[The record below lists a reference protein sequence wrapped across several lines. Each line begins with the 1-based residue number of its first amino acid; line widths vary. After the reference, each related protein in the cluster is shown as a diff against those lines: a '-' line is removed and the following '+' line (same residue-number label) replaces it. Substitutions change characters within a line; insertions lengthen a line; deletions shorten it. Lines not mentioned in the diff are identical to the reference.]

1 MPAPSGTRASRLAG
15 LVVLIPILLPFLVYA
30 DYLSGEALLYTYD
43 HAQLQYPRFRIL
55 CDTLQAEGALPLWQ
69 TALYAGSPFHAN
81 PEIPTL
87 YPPVLALAW
96 FLSPIRVMNLTILLH
111 TALGA
116 LGMYLLVRR
125 LWRRIAGDAS
135 GPGHIRPGR
144 GGEAGA
150 LVAALVFG
158 FNFFTRMEHFNL
170 PTYGAAHALIPW
182 MLLMSDRLLHGQGP
196 RRAAACLALLAGA
209 QVATGGLYVY
219 AYTALLLTVWFGVEG
234 LLGDAERRRRTL
246 GWGLVAGAIVALLA
260 AAKLLPYANWVATT
274 NRVGALSLDVAAGV
288 TLGGHGEFSWREVA
302 GNVGENLGS
311 GWPLLL
317 LLPALPL
324 LRHRVVRL
332 ALGLA
337 VLGVLIGLG
346 GLTHRLFYE
355 WVPPFDRIR
364 NASRAWTLAN
374 ACFPIVIGLGFCHLL
389 AVIDRRRPLPRP
401 LLGIV
406 LGVALLPALLDS
418 RQHTEIMEQPLAL
431 REVMTRYEHWPEVA
445 ERAGDRWR
453 AASFDVRSPAARNE
467 QFISSALGLEIVG
480 GQLGWSWPRAMVR
493 HLYSD
498 NQGKLKPKVRSVRYG
513 ILSVRFGTEGGESNP
528 LDQAWKPGSGDV
540 HPSGIDGERIVTL
553 QGARPRALLPG
564 SVAGVVGDVNGQ
576 VVYALLDT
584 PGYTAERHSVI
595 SFDLDDGL
603 EEEELFAL
611 DEIIVVEGDD
621 VPVQALQTWLP
632 LLEQRGVR
640 LTRVLRPFDPASRL
654 ALAEVAE
661 RMSRRDARAGRA
673 SFERV
678 SSGEVSVTR
687 ESAGEPR
694 WVTLSETWPLYGGWK
709 AWAVRDDGIRRE
721 LPLRSADG
729 VVVAVHLREGET
741 SVVARYEPS
750 DVRRGLWLGAFGLL
764 LVLTLLVP
772 WPARQEP
779 EHKETE

>member
-1 MPAPSGTRASRLAG
+1 
-15 LVVLIPILLPFLVYA
+15 VVLIPILLPFLVHA

-55 CDTLQAEGALPLWQ
+55 CDTLQAEGSLPLWQ

-87 YPPVLALAW
+87 YPPVVALAW

-116 LGMYLLVRR
+116 LGMYLLVLR
-125 LWRRIAGDAS
+125 LWRRLAADAS
-135 GPGHIRPGR
+135 GPGR

-182 MLLMSDRLLHGQGP
+182 MVLTADWLLHGRGA

-219 AYTALLLTVWFGVEG
+219 VYTALLLTVWFLVEG
-234 LLGDAERRRRTL
+234 VCGDGERRRRTL
-246 GWGLVAGAIVALLA
+246 VWGLAAGAVAVLLA
-260 AAKLLPYANWVATT
+260 AAKLVPYANWVETT
-274 NRVGALSLDVAAGV
+274 NRVGAVSRNVAAGV
-288 TLGGHGEFSWREVA
+288 TLGGHGDFGWGEVMA
-302 GNVGENLGS
+302 NVGENLGS

-332 ALGLA
+332 ALGLG
-337 VLGVLIGLG
+337 VLGFAIALG
-346 GLTHRLFYE
+346 GLTHWFFYE

-374 ACFPIVIGLGFCHLL
+374 ACLPIVMGLGFCHLL
-389 AVIDRRRPLPRP
+389 AVIGRRRPLPRP
-401 LLGIV
+401 LFGIV
-406 LGVALLPALLDS
+406 VGVALLPALLDS
-418 RQHTEIMEQPLAL
+418 RQHTEILERPLAF
-431 REVMTRYEHWPEVA
+431 REVMTRYENWPEMA
-445 ERAGDRWR
+445 ERAGDEWR
-453 AASFDVRSPAARNE
+453 VSSFDVRSPAARNE
-467 QFISSALGLEIVG
+467 QFISTALGLEIVG
-480 GQLGWSWPRAMVR
+480 GQLGWNWPRAMVR

-498 NQGKLKPKVRSVRYG
+498 KQGKLVPKVRKVRYGVLSVRY
-513 ILSVRFGTEGGESNP
+513 GTEGGEADP
-528 LDQAWKPGSGDV
+528 LAQAWKPGSGDV
-540 HPSGIDGERIVTL
+540 SPAGIDGKRIVTL
-553 QGARPRALLPG
+553 RDARPRALLPG
-564 SVAGVVGDVNGQ
+564 SVAGVFGDRNREVL
-576 VVYALLDT
+576 YALLDT
-584 PGYTAERHSVI
+584 PGYTAERHTVLS
-595 SFDLDDGL
+595 LDPAGGL
-603 EEEELFAL
+603 EEDELFDL

-621 VPVQALQTWLP
+621 VPALAIETWLP

-640 LTRVLRPFDPASRL
+640 LTRVRRPLDPDSRV
-654 ALAEVAE
+654 ALSDVAA
-661 RMSRRDARAGRA
+661 RMAGRDGRAGRA
-673 SFERV
+673 TFTRV

-687 ESAGEPR
+687 DASDEAR
-694 WVTLSETWPLYGGWK
+694 WMTLSETWTLYGGWT

-721 LPLRSADG
+721 LPLHRADG
-729 VVVAVHLREGET
+729 VVTAFHLRAGET
-741 SVVARYEPS
+741 SVVARYEPA
-750 DVRRGLWLGAFGLL
+750 DVRRGLWLGGFGLL

-772 WPARQEP
+772 WPERQDPEP
-779 EHKETE
+779 KETE